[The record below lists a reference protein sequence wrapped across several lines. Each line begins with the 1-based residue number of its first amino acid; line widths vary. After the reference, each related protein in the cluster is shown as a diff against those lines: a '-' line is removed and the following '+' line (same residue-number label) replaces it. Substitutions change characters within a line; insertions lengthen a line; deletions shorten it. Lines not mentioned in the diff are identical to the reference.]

1 MKVLHLIDSGG
12 LYGAERML
20 LALVKE
26 QLDAG
31 LDPIILSA
39 GEIGIDSKPI
49 ELEAM
54 RLNLPLKVW
63 RMRPGLNL
71 KAAKE
76 IRSWAAEIGIE
87 LFHSHGF
94 KFNVLMG
101 LFWHK
106 RNVPLISTFHGY
118 LHAPRFTKL
127 WLYEKLDRL
136 SALRIDSLVLVGEA
150 MRHELPDFVLSKK
163 NVVSI
168 RNGLDIE
175 RVKEMAKS
183 DLAPKTNVFFKSHEP
198 LIIGVGR
205 LSPEKGF
212 GNLLMAFAKIKENF
226 STAGL
231 VLAGDGPERARLES
245 MAIELGLSDDVFFL
259 GYVEN
264 IPALMAKS
272 SILVMPSLSE
282 GLPITLLEA
291 LSLKVPVVAS
301 PVGEIPVLLEGG
313 VGVLLKNIDDYREI
327 VDSVSSV
334 LVNID
339 NLSDGLNFG
348 YNKVVDN
355 FSASMMSKKYTDQ
368 YKRLLR
374 IYSLNKVDV

>member
-1 MKVLHLIDSGG
+1 MKILHLIDSGG

-31 LDPIILSA
+31 LDPVILSA
-39 GEIGIDSKPI
+39 GEIGIENKPI

-63 RMRPGLNL
+63 RMHPGLNL

-76 IRSWAAEIGIE
+76 IRSWAAEIGVD

-118 LHAPRFTKL
+118 LHAPRFSKL
-127 WLYEKLDRL
+127 WIYEKLDRF

-150 MRHELPDFVLSKK
+150 MRHELPSFVLSNKH
-163 NVVSI
+163 VISI
-168 RNGLDIE
+168 RNGLDVD

-183 DLAPKTNVFFKSHEP
+183 DLPPKINDFFKSHEP

-212 GNLLMAFAKIKENF
+212 DNLLRAFRKIKDNF
-226 STAGL
+226 TNAGL

-245 MAIELGLSDDVFFL
+245 MALELGLSDDVLFL

-264 IPALMAKS
+264 IPALMARS
-272 SILVMPSLSE
+272 SILVMPSLNE

-291 LSLKVPVVAS
+291 LLLRIPIVAS
-301 PVGEIPVLLEGG
+301 SVGEIPALLEGG
-313 VGVLLKNIDDYREI
+313 VGVLLKKVGDHQEI
-327 VDSVSSV
+327 SNAVSSI
-334 LVNID
+334 L
-339 NLSDGLNFG
+339 GRLNTISVCLDSG
-348 YNKVVDN
+348 YDKVVSG
-355 FSASMMSKKYTDQ
+355 FSAGMMSKKYTEQ
-368 YKRLLR
+368 YERLLKT
-374 IYSLNKVDV
+374 YSINKVDL